1 MEQNLLDYV
10 SGNMKDKNTPANG
23 KENFPKAKCAKSTPL
38 LLMKPVALWMRAVQ
52 QTQFPWL

>member
-1 MEQNLLDYV
+1 MEQNLLDSV
-10 SGNMKDKNTPANG
+10 SGNMKDKNTVANG

-52 QTQFPWL
+52 QTQFP